1 MNTVLTV
8 IGVNSV
14 RISGIETYARE
25 LSAQLGQHGWQS
37 VVCFHNQP
45 PELVRQY
52 LNLPNVSLDAVP
64 NPWDAGW
71 RQADDLMRVV
81 GRYRPRILHLLYTG
95 FLSSY
100 PWLGKLCGAEKVF
113 FTDQTSHPEGHI
125 PRRAAFW
132 KRALARAINW
142 PLSNVI
148 CVSDYGL
155 RCNVAR
161 GLLPAERY
169 HRIYNAVELSRDHA
183 PPGLAAQFRRKY
195 AIPDERVLI
204 TQLSWMI
211 PEKGI
216 EDLLEAARLVI
227 ARNPNAHFAMV
238 GDGAWRERF
247 MRHAVALG
255 IADSVT
261 WTGNVL
267 TPFEEG
273 VFAASDIVCQVSRWE
288 EVFGFVM
295 AEGMICRKPIV
306 ATRVGG
312 IPELVED
319 GRSGFLVE
327 RRDVAG
333 IAEKLLL
340 LCENRE
346 LRERMGAAGRETAIR
361 KFDLQNNVSELL
373 RLYGVTPEPARAALL
388 KERRLPDRAV

>member
-1 MNTVLTV
+1 MNTVLSV

-25 LSAQLGQHGWQS
+25 LSAQLGQHGWES
-37 VVCFHNQP
+37 VVCFHNRP

-64 NPWDAGW
+64 NPWDFGW
-71 RQADDLMRVV
+71 RPADDLMRVL

-95 FLSSY
+95 FLSPY
-100 PWLGKLCGAEKVF
+100 PWLGKLCGVEKVF
-113 FTDQTSHPEGHI
+113 FTDQTSHPEGHV
-125 PRRAAFW
+125 PRRAPLW
-132 KRALARAINW
+132 KRSLARMINL
-142 PLSNVI
+142 PLTGVV

-161 GLLPAERY
+161 GLLPAGRY
-169 HRIYNAVELSRDHA
+169 HRIYNAVELSREDG
-183 PPGLAAQFRRKY
+183 PGDLAARFRRKY
-195 AIPDERVLI
+195 GIPEDRVLI

-216 EDLLEAARLVI
+216 EDLLEAARLVLS
-227 ARNPNAHFAMV
+227 RNPNAHFAMV
-238 GDGAWRERF
+238 GDGAYRERF
-247 MRHAVALG
+247 MRYAVDLG

-261 WTGNVL
+261 WTGNLL

-273 VFAASDIVCQVSRWE
+273 VFAASDIICQVSRWE

-319 GRSGFLVE
+319 GKTGFLVE
-327 RRDVAG
+327 RRDAAA
-333 IAEKLLL
+333 IAEQLLL
-340 LCENRE
+340 LCNDRP
-346 LRERMGAAGRETAIR
+346 LRERMGAAGQAVAAE
-361 KFDLQNNVSELL
+361 KFDLRKNVADLL
-373 RLYGVTPEPARAALL
+373 RLYAIPKAGV
-388 KERRLPDRAV
+388 AVHKSA